1 MTSKEFIQKQ
11 IRLIKTILK
20 DNENVFSQITKS
32 LYEDDLKH
40 YNQVLKELEV
50 LEELKRSHI
59 EYIEEEDR
67 CYFVLKNTKRKEK
80 SFTSKTF
87 SDFWKG
93 VFSNEK

>member
-1 MTSKEFIQKQ
+1 MTSKEALNEICKECN
-11 IRLIKTILK
+11 KTSDCDK
-20 DNENVFSQITKS
+20 KYGACPNFNKVW
-32 LYEDDLKH
+32 DD
-40 YNQVLKELEV
+40 LEV

-93 VFSNEK
+93 VFSNDK

>member
-1 MTSKEFIQKQ
+1 MESKELNEILNKTRKTPNISLTTKQ
-11 IRLIKTILK
+11 VEEIIK
-20 DNENVFSQITKS
+20 D
-32 LYEDDLKH
+32 
-40 YNQVLKELEV
+40 LEV

-87 SDFWKG
+87 SSFWKG
-93 VFSNEK
+93 VFGNDK